1 VQGIKALSRR
11 YQGSIKAL
19 VYRYTTVS
27 DPLWIL
33 LVEPLHGVTFACR
46 TLAAVHYAAELAPP
60 GLEVSAQGLGNTV
73 NCLGVIAG
81 SVIGGRIMQEK
92 GSVYM
97 YRAAGGLAFVTLVV
111 YLLVTLSYLG
121 LSSLVEVRSTSDSS
135 SSKARKAG
143 RQEQDA
149 CASLEEPP
157 QKTADTVLFKRIELE
172 DL

>member
-1 VQGIKALSRR
+1 
-11 YQGSIKAL
+11 
-19 VYRYTTVS
+19 
-27 DPLWIL
+27 
-33 LVEPLHGVTFACR
+33 
-46 TLAAVHYAAELAPP
+46 VHYAAELAPP
-60 GLEVSAQGLGNTV
+60 GLEVSAQGLGNTI

-121 LSSLVEVRSTSDSS
+121 LSSLVEVRSTSESS
-135 SSKARKAG
+135 SSKASKTSKTG
-143 RQEQDA
+143 RQQQDA
-149 CASLEEPP
+149 SAILEEPP
-157 QKTADTVLFKRIELE
+157 EKTAGTVLFKRIELE

>member
-1 VQGIKALSRR
+1 M
-11 YQGSIKAL
+11 
-19 VYRYTTVS
+19 
-27 DPLWIL
+27 
-33 LVEPLHGVTFACR
+33 
-46 TLAAVHYAAELAPP
+46 HYAAELAPP

-73 NCLGVIAG
+73 NCLGVITG

-97 YRAAGGLAFVTLVV
+97 YRAAAGLAFVTLVA

-121 LSSLVEVRSTSDSS
+121 LSSLVEVRSTSESS
-135 SSKARKAG
+135 SSKASKAG

-157 QKTADTVLFKRIELE
+157 EKTAGTVLFKRIELE